1 MSDNASEIELEII
14 ENKALLLKVR
24 DAERITSV
32 IPKSRVLMAHD
43 DHYEV
48 LVHWGLDEAQV
59 LKNLKIKDA
68 PSPILGQYEWH
79 GLYKPFAHQKTTA
92 SFLSLHKRAFCF
104 NEQGTGKTGSVIW
117 AADYLM
123 SINRIKRVLVIC
135 PLSIMESAW
144 RADLFK
150 FAMHRRVDVAYG
162 QRDKRKEII
171 NGDAEFVIINFD
183 GVEIVADDID
193 KAGFDL
199 IVVDEANAYKNPQ
212 TRRWKV
218 LANLLKPNTWLWM
231 LTGTPASQ
239 SPVDAYGIARLVSP
253 ERVPKYFGSFRDQV
267 MHKVSQFRWVVKP
280 EAERVVH
287 DALQPAIRFTKEQ
300 CLDLPEM
307 TYVMRDIELS
317 AQQQKYYDLMRKEML
332 ISAAGEQITTINAAA
347 NLNKL
352 LQLSGGAVYS
362 DTGEVIAFDASNR
375 LKVLK
380 EVIEEASHK
389 VLVFV
394 PYRHTIDIIS
404 EELSKDYTVDVIH
417 GGISAGKRTEI
428 FKRFQETKD
437 PRVLVI
443 QPQAASHGVTLHAAD
458 TIVYWSPVMSVETY
472 LQANARVHRAG
483 QNNKCT
489 VIHLQGS
496 PVEHRLYKMLQE
508 KVDVHTKVVDL
519 YGELL
524 S

>member
-1 MSDNASEIELEII
+1 M
-14 ENKALLLKVR
+14 R
-24 DAERITSV
+24 DGNRITNV
-32 IPKSRVLMAHD
+32 IPKSRVVQEHSDHD
-43 DHYEV
+43 EV
-48 LVHWGLDEAQV
+48 LVHWGLEEARV
-59 LKNLKIKDA
+59 LKNLKINNV
-68 PSPILGQYEWH
+68 PSPILGQYDWK
-79 GLYKPFAHQKTTA
+79 GIYKPFDHQKTTA
-92 SFLSLHKRAFCF
+92 SFLTLHRKAFCF

-123 SINRIKRVLVIC
+123 RLGLVRRVLVIC

-144 RADLFK
+144 RSDLFK
-150 FAMHRRVDVAYG
+150 FAMHRTVDVAHG
-162 QRDKRKEII
+162 ARAKRQEVI
-171 NGDAEFVIINFD
+171 NSGAEFVVINFD
-183 GVEIVADDID
+183 GVEIVADDIE

-199 IVVDEANAYKNPQ
+199 IVVDEANAYKNPS
-212 TRRWKV
+212 TKRWKV
-218 LANLLKPNTWLWM
+218 LNHLVKPDTWLWM

-239 SPVDAYGIARLVSP
+239 SPVDAFGLARLVNP
-253 ERVPKYFGSFRDQV
+253 ERVPKYITAFRDSV
-267 MHKVSQFRWVVKP
+267 MLKVSQFRWVP
-280 EAERVVH
+280 RPNSEAIVH
-287 DALQPAIRFTKEQ
+287 EALQPAIRFTKEQ

-307 TYVMRDIELS
+307 TYVMRDVPLTP
-317 AQQQKYYDLMRKEML
+317 QQQKYYDLMRREML
-332 ISAAGEQITTINAAA
+332 VNAAGEQITTVNAAA

-362 DTGEVIAFDASNR
+362 DTGEVIEFDASNR
-375 LKVLK
+375 LNVLK
-380 EVIEEASHK
+380 EVIDESSHK

-394 PYRHTIDIIS
+394 PYRHAIDIIS
-404 EELSKDYTVDVIH
+404 EALRKDYTVDVIH
-417 GGISAGKRTEI
+417 GGVSAGKRTQI
-428 FKRFQETKD
+428 FEAFQTQPF

-443 QPQAASHGVTLHAAD
+443 QPQAASHGVTLHAAN

-483 QNNKCT
+483 QKNKST

-496 PVEHRLYKMLQE
+496 PVERKLYKMLQE